1 MVTRVTPQVTEN
13 QDNQEIHMVQGEI
26 RGKVLLLM
34 ETLEMVEALLA
45 VGVLLVVE
53 VLLEEA
59 LLTVMTQTVTGY
71 PQSILGRVSYQE
83 EVSIVAGTRKQETK
97 EETLN
102 KL

>member
-1 MVTRVTPQVTEN
+1 MVTQVTPEVTEN

-59 LLTVMTQTVTGY
+59 LLMVMTQTVTGY
-71 PQSILGRVSYQE
+71 PQSILEIVSHQE
-83 EVSIVAGTRKQETK
+83 KVPIVAGTRKQETK